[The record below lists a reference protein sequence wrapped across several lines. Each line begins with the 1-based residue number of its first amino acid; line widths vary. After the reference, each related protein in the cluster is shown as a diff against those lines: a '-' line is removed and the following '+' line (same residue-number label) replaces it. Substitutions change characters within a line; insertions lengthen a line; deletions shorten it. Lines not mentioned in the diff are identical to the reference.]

1 MIKRLVPVIAGAV
14 LLVIFAIPLV
24 MRRIMNIGNA
34 TGLLLGSILLLYGIF
49 MPKVHHKISCI
60 WKKTPGKICLSIMAF
75 LIVSGVV
82 LAAAETVCLVK
93 AAKKK
98 PAENATLI
106 VLGCKVYGEKASRTL
121 RDRLDAAYDYLLE
134 HEDAD
139 CVLSGGQGKDEDIS
153 EALCMYRYL
162 EEKGIDTSRLYL
174 EDTSTTTRENLAN
187 SLAIIEE
194 KGMDKNIAI
203 ATSEFHEYRAGEIA
217 KELGLTYGAVPGHTA
232 WWLLPTYYMRELYG
246 ILYQWCGLG
255 EDAVPKNTSAKIAET
270 QITETEVMETEKT
283 GTEIL
288 ETETPQAVEET
299 IYQESTKLFYASDL
313 TEEIKE
319 KITGVSYPA
328 SDENIKISYG
338 DLALVHVQYYDFNGS
353 VQEGD
358 MVCNKL
364 IAQDLVEIFEEL
376 YKEKYPVDKIRL
388 VDEYGGDDEASMA
401 DDNSSCFNYRV
412 VAGTDRL
419 SNHSYGLAVD
429 INPFYNPYIRTRNG
443 KTIISPA
450 GSEAYADRS
459 ADFPHKIDEND
470 LCYRLFT
477 EHGFDWGGAWTHSK
491 DYQHFEK
498 NGLLK

>member
-1 MIKRLVPVIAGAV
+1 MIKRLVPVMAGAV
-14 LLVIFAIPLV
+14 LLVIFGIPLV
-24 MRRIMNIGNA
+24 LRRIINIGNA

-49 MPKVHHKISCI
+49 MPGIHKKISGI
-60 WKKTPGKICLSIMAF
+60 WKKTPGKIFLSIMVF
-75 LIVSGVV
+75 LVVSVVV

-93 AAKKK
+93 ATKKK
-98 PAENATLI
+98 PGENATLI

-121 RDRLDAAYDYLLE
+121 RERLDAAYDYLVE

-162 EEKGIDTSRLYL
+162 EDKGIDTSRLYL

-187 SLAIIEE
+187 SLEVIEE
-194 KGMDKNIAI
+194 KGLNTEIAI

-217 KELGLTYGAVPGHTA
+217 KELGLKYGAVPGHTA

-255 EDAVPKNTSAKIAET
+255 EDAVPKKTSSEMTETGRTET
-270 QITETEVMETEKT
+270 QKTETEIVET
-283 GTEIL
+283 GIS
-288 ETETPQAVEET
+288 ETETSQTVKET
-299 IYQESTKLFYASDL
+299 INQEKPKLFYASDL
-313 TEEIKE
+313 TKEIKE
-319 KITGVSYPA
+319 KITGVSYPD
-328 SDENIKISYG
+328 SDENMEISYG
-338 DLALVHVQYYDFNGS
+338 DLSLVHVQYYDFNGS
-353 VQEGD
+353 VQEGEL
-358 MVCNKL
+358 VCNKK

-412 VAGTDRL
+412 VAGTKHL
-419 SNHSYGLAVD
+419 SNHAYGLAVD
-429 INPFYNPYIRTRNG
+429 INPLYNPYITTRNG
-443 KTIISPA
+443 KTITSPA

-477 EHGFDWGGAWTHSK
+477 EHGFSWGGAWKHSK

-498 NGLLK
+498 EFP

>member
-1 MIKRLVPVIAGAV
+1 MIKRLVPVIAGAA
-14 LLVIFAIPLV
+14 LLVIFGIPLV
-24 MRRIMNIGNA
+24 LRRIINIGNA

-49 MPKVHHKISCI
+49 MPKIHGKISRT
-60 WKKTPGKICLSIMAF
+60 WEKKTGKILLSFVA
-75 LIVSGVV
+75 LCIVFVAV
-82 LAAAETVCLVK
+82 LAVVETVCIVK

-121 RDRLDAAYDYLLE
+121 RERLDAAYDYLVE
-134 HEDAD
+134 NEDAD
-139 CVLSGGQGKDEDIS
+139 CVLSGGQGKEEDIS

-162 EEKGIDTSRLYL
+162 EDKGINPSRLYL

-187 SLAIIEE
+187 SLEVMEE
-194 KGMDKNIAI
+194 KGLNTKIAI

-217 KELGLTYGAVPGHTA
+217 KALGLKYGAVPGHTA
-232 WWLLPTYYMRELYG
+232 WWLLPTYYVRELYG

-255 EDAVPKNTSAKIAET
+255 EDAVPKKPSSE
-270 QITETEVMETEKT
+270 ITETETS
-283 GTEIL
+283 
-288 ETETPQAVEET
+288 QAVKET
-299 IYQESTKLFYASDL
+299 INQEKPKLFYASDL
-313 TEEIKE
+313 TKEIKE
-319 KITGVSYPA
+319 KITGVSYPD
-328 SDENIKISYG
+328 SDENMEISYG
-338 DLALVHVQYYDFNGS
+338 DLSLVHVQYYDFNGS
-353 VQEGD
+353 VQEGEL
-358 MVCNKL
+358 VCNKK

-412 VAGTDRL
+412 VAGTKHL
-419 SNHSYGLAVD
+419 SNHAYGLAVD
-429 INPFYNPYIRTRNG
+429 INPFYNPYITTRNG
-443 KTIISPA
+443 KTITSPA

-477 EHGFDWGGAWTHSK
+477 EHGFTWGGAWKNSK

-498 NGLLK
+498 TK